1 MSRLRSL
8 CDASYVRPKNRA
20 VRSILARWVMQVFR
34 KENLGRRKKRKRV

>member
-20 VRSILARWVMQVFR
+20 VRSILARGFSSQEE
-34 KENLGRRKKRKRV
+34 KPLA